1 MTHAPHVRNDV
12 DHYEAAL
19 QASCATLITLE
30 VIRERVASL
39 RGETAEADADIG
51 NAIEALQVAIRELR
65 LSQAE
70 RYSRWTLPAVVQ
82 SDACD
87 GAA

>member
-1 MTHAPHVRNDV
+1 MTHVPHVRNDV

-19 QASCATLITLE
+19 QASCATLMTLE
-30 VIRERVASL
+30 VIRERFAGL
-39 RGETAEADADIG
+39 GGETAEVDAHIG

-65 LSQAE
+65 LSQPE
-70 RYSRWTLPAVVQ
+70 RYGQWTLPAVVQ
-82 SDACD
+82 SDGCD